1 MNLSHCSAT
10 LLGLSSAQ
18 AIDRAWGLI
27 ALDWDVS
34 LRLAVTV
41 GVVDGSNPNPTSS
54 TGMAGR
60 TNSRVVG
67 GDNGGIRFPQ
77 DVINGSISGS
87 QRVGN
92 GNSDTGFGGSPLAEI
107 EAFSD
112 VLVLNHGGSR
122 ACSVQ
127 YGQDGGS
134 HGVKQEYFAE
144 RRE

>member
-1 MNLSHCSAT
+1 MNLTAR
-10 LLGLSSAQ
+10 LLGLTAQ

-67 GDNGGIRFPQ
+67 GDDGGIHFPR

-107 EAFSD
+107 PDLASSSITLPRKQCAGF
-112 VLVLNHGGSR
+112 GSTAELCLIR
-122 ACSVQ
+122 NCGVDSMSI
-127 YGQDGGS
+127 GS
-134 HGVKQEYFAE
+134 
-144 RRE
+144 